1 MMVEQDVAIGACDA
15 GSVDSALSAIEVPQ
29 LERANA
35 AIEARKVL
43 GEDFFG
49 GWEPSD
55 AEMFLRYVQ
64 SSKPIPGKITDFLGI
79 KTSSFLHPW
88 AQCHDNKVIEQIPLP
103 DDSLRAEAI
112 EYFAILHSFEVAS
125 PDTFKVAEL
134 GASYAPW
141 TCVSAVLADR
151 AGRTNTHF
159 VAVEASSYLYEL
171 IPQHLAENA
180 IYPEK
185 YNIDL
190 VKGAVATERGLLYFP
205 KVGDPMDNGGQ
216 ATSNDGPTDYLGRTI
231 EYEQVESYPLKDI
244 LGDDIWDLV
253 HIDVQGVEY
262 DVLSAGM
269 DVLNECVRA
278 IFIGTHSRKIEG
290 QLLDIFHE
298 QGWLLE
304 RERPTKFEF
313 NKGREN
319 IVGWTTR
326 DGGQYWRN
334 TRFIN

>member
-1 MMVEQDVAIGACDA
+1 MVVDQDVAVGAYDGTDVDFPLPA
-15 GSVDSALSAIEVPQ
+15 GG
-29 LERANA
+29 LERASA
-35 AIEARKVL
+35 AIEARNVL

-55 AEMFLRYVQ
+55 AELFLRYARPSQ
-64 SSKPIPGKITDFLGI
+64 PTPGKITDFLGI

-88 AQCHDNKVIEQIPLP
+88 AECHDNMVIGQIPLP

-112 EYFAILHSFEVAS
+112 EYFATLHSFEAAS
-125 PDTFKVAEL
+125 PNTFKVAEL

-141 TCVSAVLADR
+141 TCVCAVLAHR
-151 AGRTNTHF
+151 GGRTNTRF

-180 IYPEK
+180 IDSEK
-185 YNIDL
+185 ASIAL
-190 VKGAVATERGLLYFP
+190 VKGAVAAERGLLHFP
-205 KVGDPMDNGGQ
+205 KVGNPMDNGGQ
-216 ATSNDGPTDYLGRTI
+216 ATSADSPTDYLGRTVD
-231 EYEQVESYPLKDI
+231 YEKVEAYPLKDI

-262 DVLSAGM
+262 DVLSAGI

-290 QLLDIFHE
+290 QLLEMFHN
-298 QGWLLE
+298 QGWELV
-304 RERPTKFEF
+304 RERPTKFQY
-313 NKGREN
+313 NKIREN

-334 TRFIN
+334 TKF